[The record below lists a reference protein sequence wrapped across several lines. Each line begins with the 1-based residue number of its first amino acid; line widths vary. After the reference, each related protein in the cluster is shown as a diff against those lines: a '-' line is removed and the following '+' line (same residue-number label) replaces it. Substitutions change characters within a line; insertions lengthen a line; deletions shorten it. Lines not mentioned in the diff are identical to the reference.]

1 MNYKQELNKTVQWN
15 THTMSGGVPV
25 FAFDT
30 KQSYRPAP
38 MDNVLNQGGYDN
50 VNPNVFRQALGID
63 QISAIITQ
71 DILPRVNKMYLG
83 VDGMGTQDPVSASAK
98 SDADIWNHLNQY
110 VWGKSGA
117 ESSPK
122 GNWAANPNA
131 PVPMIA
137 KNRASITSM
146 EQQHV
151 SFQNQLNAAKDERDS
166 IQAKL
171 DGKAM
176 LNHTHSSFGG
186 GKTTPVD
193 TEDSDED
200 CGWFG
205 EKCWLKNAAK
215 DSVGSMLP
223 SISMTT
229 IAAVGIGAYLLTR
242 KK

>member
-1 MNYKQELNKTVQWN
+1 MMNYKQELNKTVQWN
-15 THTMSGGVPV
+15 THEMSGGVPV

-30 KQSYRPAP
+30 KQTYRPSP
-38 MDNVLNQGGYDN
+38 MDNTLNQGGYDN

-71 DILPRVNKMYLG
+71 DILPRLTRLQTYPQPDN
-83 VDGMGTQDPVSASAK
+83 SASAR
-98 SDADIWNHLNQY
+98 SDSDIWNNINQEIF
-110 VWGKSGA
+110 GKSGA

-131 PVPMIA
+131 LLPRIQR
-137 KNRASITSM
+137 NRASITSM
-146 EQQHV
+146 ENQHV
-151 SFQNQLNAAKDERDS
+151 SFQNQLTDAKEERVA
-166 IQAKL
+166 IQTKL
-171 DGKAM
+171 DNKAM
-176 LNHTHSSFGG
+176 LNHTHSSFG

-205 EKCWLKNAAK
+205 EKCLGKNIG
-215 DSVGSMLP
+215 GSLLP
-223 SISMTT
+223 SISATT
-229 IAAVGIGAYLLTR
+229 LAAVGIGAYLLTR

>member
-1 MNYKQELNKTVQWN
+1 MRYKQELNKTVQWN
-15 THTMSGGVPV
+15 THDLSGGVPV

-30 KQSYRPAP
+30 KQSFRPSP
-38 MDNVLNQGGYDN
+38 MDNIADQGG
-50 VNPNVFRQALGID
+50 FRQALGID

-71 DILPRVNKMYLG
+71 DIIPRINQIQVQYP
-83 VDGMGTQDPVSASAK
+83 QDPFSASAK
-98 SDADIWNHLNQY
+98 SDTDIWNHINQY
-110 VWGKSGA
+110 IWGKSGA

-122 GNWAANPNA
+122 GDWAANPNA
-131 PVPMIA
+131 PIPMIA

-151 SFQNQLNAAKDERDS
+151 SFQNQLNAAKSERDS

-171 DGKAM
+171 DDKAM
-176 LNHTHSSFGG
+176 RNHTHASIGG
-186 GKTTPVD
+186 GGNGGGGN
-193 TEDSDED
+193 DED

-205 EKCWLKNAAK
+205 EKCWFKNAAK
-215 DSVGSMLP
+215 DSVKGMLP

>member
-30 KQSYRPAP
+30 KQSFRPAP
-38 MDNVLNQGGYDN
+38 MDNTLNQGGYDN

-71 DILPRVNKMYLG
+71 DILPRLTRLQTYPQPEN
-83 VDGMGTQDPVSASAK
+83 SASAR

-117 ESSPK
+117 ESNPK

-186 GKTTPVD
+186 KTTPVD
-193 TEDSDED
+193 TETDDED

-205 EKCWLKNAAK
+205 EKCLGKNIG
-215 DSVGSMLP
+215 GSLLP
-223 SISMTT
+223 SISATT
-229 IAAVGIGAYLLTR
+229 LAAVGIGAYLLTR

>member
-15 THTMSGGVPV
+15 THEMSGGVPV

-30 KQSYRPAP
+30 KQTYRPSP
-38 MDNVLNQGGYDN
+38 MDNTLNQGGYDN

-71 DILPRVNKMYLG
+71 DILPRLTRLQTYPQPDN
-83 VDGMGTQDPVSASAK
+83 SASAR

-117 ESSPK
+117 ESNPK

-151 SFQNQLNAAKDERDS
+151 SFQNQLNAAKSERDS

-205 EKCWLKNAAK
+205 EKCWFKNAAK
-215 DSVGSMLP
+215 DSVKGMLP

>member
-1 MNYKQELNKTVQWN
+1 MMNYKQELNKTVQWN
-15 THTMSGGVPV
+15 THEMSGGVPV

-30 KQSYRPAP
+30 KQSYRPSP
-38 MDNVLNQGGYDN
+38 MDNTLNQGGYDN

-71 DILPRVNKMYLG
+71 DILPRLTRLQTYPQPDN
-83 VDGMGTQDPVSASAK
+83 SASAR
-98 SDADIWNHLNQY
+98 SDADIWNNINQEIF
-110 VWGKSGA
+110 GKSGA

-131 PVPMIA
+131 LLPRIQR
-137 KNRASITSM
+137 NRASITSM
-146 EQQHV
+146 ENQHV
-151 SFQNQLNAAKDERDS
+151 SFQNQLTDAKEERVA
-166 IQAKL
+166 IQTKL
-171 DGKAM
+171 DNKAM
-176 LNHTHSSFGG
+176 LNHTHTNYG

-205 EKCWLKNAAK
+205 EKCLGKNIG
-215 DSVGSMLP
+215 GSLLP
-223 SISMTT
+223 SISATT
-229 IAAVGIGAYLLTR
+229 LAAVGIGAYLLTR

>member
-71 DILPRVNKMYLG
+71 DIIPRLTRLQTYPQPEN
-83 VDGMGTQDPVSASAK
+83 SASAR

-151 SFQNQLNAAKDERDS
+151 SFQNQLNAAKSERDS

-176 LNHTHSSFGG
+176 LNHTHTNYG

-193 TEDSDED
+193 TETDDED

-205 EKCWLKNAAK
+205 EKCLGKNIG
-215 DSVGSMLP
+215 GSLLP
-223 SISMTT
+223 SISATT
-229 IAAVGIGAYLLTR
+229 LAAVGIGAYLLTR